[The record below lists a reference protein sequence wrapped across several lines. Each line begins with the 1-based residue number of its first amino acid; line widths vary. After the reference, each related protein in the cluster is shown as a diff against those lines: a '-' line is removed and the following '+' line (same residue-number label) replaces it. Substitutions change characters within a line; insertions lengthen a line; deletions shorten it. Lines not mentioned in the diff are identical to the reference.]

1 MKLTSTILILL
12 LIAISFTAQ
21 AQTSAL
27 KNKAIVNSAIDT
39 SATIELKGAFKQVSA
54 FVSWNDKIEAVL
66 YTDYRAWE
74 YNQWATATPAMTISS
89 SAAGGSGLML
99 RGHSADY
106 IPAGKLMRFRLAFA
120 STGCTT
126 YSGKVSNVDYVA
138 EP

>member
-1 MKLTSTILILL
+1 MKLISIILLL

-39 SATIELKGAFKQVSA
+39 SNNIYLSGAFKQLSV
-54 FVSWNDKIEAVL
+54 FVSWNDAISAVL
-66 YTDYRAWE
+66 YTDYKAWE
-74 YNQWATATPAMTISS
+74 NNQWATATPATTISS
-89 SAAGGSGLML
+89 STAGGTGIML

-126 YSGKVSNVDYVA
+126 YTGKVCNVDYVN